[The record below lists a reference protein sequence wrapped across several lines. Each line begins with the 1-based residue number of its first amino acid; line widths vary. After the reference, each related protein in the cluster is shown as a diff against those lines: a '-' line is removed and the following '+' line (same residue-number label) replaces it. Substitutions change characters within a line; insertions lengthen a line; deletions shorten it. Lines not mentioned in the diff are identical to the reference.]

1 MLSHAGEC
9 PENGIVTA
17 FADIPWGILAQKLAS
32 NIFQKPL
39 AIISRIWYYKNTEK
53 NRHSTHR
60 AEGEKIRAERND
72 KTEV

>member
-17 FADIPWGILAQKLAS
+17 FAENPWGILAQKLTS
-32 NIFQKPL
+32 NIFQNPL
-39 AIISRIWYYKNTEK
+39 AKISRIWYYNNTEK
-53 NRHSTHR
+53 TKHSAHC
-60 AEGEKIRAERND
+60 AEGETIWAERND